1 MTRVNRVVKLRE
13 KTLRDLCRRQKVPA
27 KRARIIFGSAI
38 GWWISR
44 HFAVVAL
51 PELHKNIIDFVTVKR
66 WREEN
71 HQLLNPFKPDASP
84 TATIEHIRRFLESV

>member
-1 MTRVNRVVKLRE
+1 
-13 KTLRDLCRRQKVPA
+13 
-27 KRARIIFGSAI
+27 
-38 GWWISR
+38 
-44 HFAVVAL
+44 VVAL

-84 TATIEHIRRFLESV
+84 TATIEHIRRFLESI